1 MFDVKTNKAICV
13 LPWVHEY
20 KQSNAKSAPCCRSHR
35 PFSKNESVTK
45 LRQSMLNG
53 IREDICKTCY
63 DSEDA
68 TGTSDRIF
76 ETVDWIKKHGT
87 PNIDNPKMQFADIRF
102 DPTCNL
108 KCKTCNPGESTLWAK
123 EKGVSVKIDT
133 ENELFFNKIK
143 KQDLK
148 KIYLAGGE
156 PTYIKNYLSFLRE
169 LYKENP
175 ECEVVVNT
183 NLKKLPDAW
192 KIIISKFKNI
202 TIVCSCD
209 AIDILG
215 EYVRYPI
222 QWNEFTKNVEFVS
235 KNANHLQFNL
245 VASNLTAHKIY
256 ETCLWMK
263 NYSNNIDITVLDKPT
278 HFSEK
283 AVPYNYRNIY
293 LENLQKCLKFPI
305 NVFMASQYRTRIQY
319 LIKKYKAENYD
330 KALRMQLKAEIIEQ
344 DSHRSLQLAKV
355 DPFLT
360 DWIMA

>member
-1 MFDVKTNKAICV
+1 MS
-13 LPWVHEY
+13 L
-20 KQSNAKSAPCCRSHR
+20 SS
-35 PFSKNESVTK
+35 
-45 LRQSMLNG
+45 L
-53 IREDICKTCY
+53 
-63 DSEDA
+63 
-68 TGTSDRIF
+68 
-76 ETVDWIKKHGT
+76 VDKPLIQ
-87 PNIDNPKMQFADIRF
+87 NP
-102 DPTCNL
+102 
-108 KCKTCNPGESTLWAK
+108 
-123 EKGVSVKIDT
+123 
-133 ENELFFNKIK
+133 
-143 KQDLK
+143 
-148 KIYLAGGE
+148 LAGGSQLGGLNFRQE
-156 PTYIKNYLSFLRE
+156 GDMGRYVADNDPGGVAAGFSNLQDYLAAGNKLPE
-169 LYKENP
+169 LNDPFSNITAPGQIPDRYKKGFEEFYKQNP
-175 ECEVVVNT
+175 ECEVVVNS

-222 QWNEFTKNVEFVS
+222 QWNEFTKNVDFVS

-283 AVPYNYRNIY
+283 AVPYDVRNIY

-330 KALRMQLKAEIIEQ
+330 KNLHMQLKAEIIEQ
-344 DSHRSLQLAKV
+344 DSHRKLQIKDV
-355 DPFLT
+355 DPFLY
-360 DWIMA
+360 DWIFT